1 MNVAFIGLGRMGS
14 PIAANIISKGLP
26 TTVWNRTASK
36 AASMIKL
43 GARIAPTARQAVQD
57 ADIVVTSLMD
67 DQSVLDL
74 LSVDDGILAGMR
86 TGATHLCTTTISPLF
101 ADELTAIHGRHG
113 SRYVS
118 GPIVGRPA
126 QAEARKLKSF
136 ISGDPEGIPLAR
148 TVAETYCDNVR
159 VVKGPASAANIIK
172 LCLNYSALSI
182 IEMIGEVYTFAE
194 KSGAEPEV
202 VSEFYQAAFAH
213 PAMKEYAS
221 IILGRDFRS
230 KVGFTLAGGQKDIGL
245 MLDLAAQR
253 GAELDIGKII
263 ANKMADA
270 IKQGM
275 QDDDWTVF
283 TEITR
288 RRAGL

>member
-14 PIAANIISKGLP
+14 AIATNIIKKGLP

-36 AASMIKL
+36 AEPMIAL
-43 GARIAPTARQAVQD
+43 GAKTAPTARQAVKD

-67 DQSVLDL
+67 DQSILDL
-74 LSVDDGILAGMR
+74 LSADDGILAGMR
-86 TGATHLCTTTISPLF
+86 AGATHLCTMTISPLL
-101 ADELTAIHGRHG
+101 ADELATIHARNG

-118 GPIVGRPA
+118 GPVVGRPA
-126 QAEARKLKSF
+126 QADAGKLRSF
-136 ISGDPEGIPLAR
+136 ISGDPEGITLAR

-159 VVKGPASAANIIK
+159 VVKGPASAANTIK

-202 VSEFYQAAFAH
+202 INEFYQAVFAH

-221 IILGRDFRS
+221 MILGRDFRS
-230 KVGFTLAGGQKDIGL
+230 KVGFTLAGGQKDMEL
-245 MLDLAAQR
+245 MLDLASQR
-253 GAELDIGKII
+253 GAELDIGRII
-263 ANKMADA
+263 ASKMVDA
-270 IKQGM
+270 IKVGL
-275 QDDDWTVF
+275 QDADWTSF
-283 TEITR
+283 TEVTR
-288 RRAGL
+288 RRAGI